1 MIGISATTIR
11 PTAPHGGRR
20 PLRPTVLGS
29 LAVAAG
35 VVLLVASALLVTR
48 QAAPVAA
55 PTSGVLEAT
64 NGLVTFWEQRIAA
77 DPHDTTAY
85 NHLADGYLRRA
96 RQTGDVA
103 DYDRAEIALRA
114 SLRELPNANPDAML
128 RLAAV
133 RGAKHEFRDSL
144 GIVNEALRQAPDEP
158 YGLGVLG
165 DDQFALGQYEEAAA
179 TYASLLRI
187 APGLSA
193 NARQANI
200 DELRGDLTRAG
211 YAWQNALASDTR
223 MRPEDTAW
231 ANTEFGNFRLL
242 HGDLNAAD
250 EAYTTALSA
259 YPSYVNA
266 LAGRAGV
273 HAARGDYAEAAR
285 LYAAVAQ
292 RYPAP
297 QYVIALGDVYTAMGK
312 HDDARRQYALVRVID
327 RLYRSSGVNTD
338 LQMAL
343 FYADQNTDLDE
354 ALRVARAAEADRPG
368 IDADDALAW
377 VLYRRGDLTEAR
389 AHAEHALRY
398 GTQNPLFLF
407 HAGMIAAAQHDTAAA
422 RAHLDGAL
430 KANPTFNILR
440 VPEAK
445 ATLKQLG
452 GAQ

>member
-1 MIGISATTIR
+1 
-11 PTAPHGGRR
+11 
-20 PLRPTVLGS
+20 
-29 LAVAAG
+29 
-35 VVLLVASALLVTR
+35 
-48 QAAPVAA
+48 
-55 PTSGVLEAT
+55 
-64 NGLVTFWEQRIAA
+64 
-77 DPHDTTAY
+77 
-85 NHLADGYLRRA
+85 
-96 RQTGDVA
+96 
-103 DYDRAEIALRA
+103 
-114 SLRELPNANPDAML
+114 
-128 RLAAV
+128 
-133 RGAKHEFRDSL
+133 
-144 GIVNEALRQAPDEP
+144 
-158 YGLGVLG
+158 
-165 DDQFALGQYEEAAA
+165 
-179 TYASLLRI
+179 
-187 APGLSA
+187 
-193 NARQANI
+193 
-200 DELRGDLTRAG
+200 
-211 YAWQNALASDTR
+211 